1 MSDQQS
7 EKKEVKRRDVFTVI
21 EVEGKKAYWQRLGS
35 AFVNKDGSEKI
46 ILNGLPV
53 NGELVI
59 RDLKPED
66 PSAPAEEQK

>member
-1 MSDQQS
+1 MSDQQ

-21 EVEGKKAYWQRLGS
+21 EVEGKKGYWQRLGS

-53 NGELVI
+53 NGELII
-59 RDLKPED
+59 RDPKPEE
-66 PSAPAEEQK
+66 PAAEDQQS